1 MPPEQL
7 VRRHLAVRRRLLAA
21 ETERDDLSANLRRLA
36 GVHEKL
42 EGELREAGGVGDED
56 AKDAQGE
63 LDDHAFATIDVDKE
77 SLIERHLLAISKLTA
92 TEAECASLAATAEGV
107 EEKNCELRAEIR
119 RRKYARL
126 GGESVRI
133 DVGRVA
139 QGMGD
144 DDDDDDDDADDDA
157 RLRADATRNASPPA
171 RPSSPPLIIR
181 AAEESGMPFTLADA
195 MAPCDEARVVVN
207 EDGGTVVHVNAA
219 WERLCGYSA
228 EECVG
233 VDLKELIECPDSE
246 EALFKAL
253 VTAVKQQGACAEARL
268 TGYRK
273 DGSEFVARLR
283 VGPLYCER
291 TNERSYLGVM
301 TLSRSTH
308 NSDDDLPTAAE
319 KNSPPPRTA
328 SLSPPLPVRQ
338 ENGKVYVGGDP
349 NCLAPPLKRK
359 LSPPT
364 PENEEIDGIAKTH
377 SDGHDNGA
385 ENGLAMNE
393 RLTRSTRDRSGGRRG
408 QHV

>member
-144 DDDDDDDDADDDA
+144 DDDDDDVDDCCVCDVDYDDH
-157 RLRADATRNASPPA
+157 
-171 RPSSPPLIIR
+171 
-181 AAEESGMPFTLADA
+181 
-195 MAPCDEARVVVN
+195 
-207 EDGGTVVHVNAA
+207 DG
-219 WERLCGYSA
+219 
-228 EECVG
+228 
-233 VDLKELIECPDSE
+233 
-246 EALFKAL
+246 
-253 VTAVKQQGACAEARL
+253 
-268 TGYRK
+268 
-273 DGSEFVARLR
+273 
-283 VGPLYCER
+283 
-291 TNERSYLGVM
+291 
-301 TLSRSTH
+301 
-308 NSDDDLPTAAE
+308 
-319 KNSPPPRTA
+319 
-328 SLSPPLPVRQ
+328 
-338 ENGKVYVGGDP
+338 
-349 NCLAPPLKRK
+349 
-359 LSPPT
+359 
-364 PENEEIDGIAKTH
+364 
-377 SDGHDNGA
+377 DGHDDYYDDH
-385 ENGLAMNE
+385 EYY
-393 RLTRSTRDRSGGRRG
+393 DCFCYSGDD
-408 QHV
+408 HDDDDDDYDDEDDDDYE

>member
-1 MPPEQL
+1 MAPEQL

-56 AKDAQGE
+56 AKDAQRE
-63 LDDHAFATIDVDKE
+63 LDDHALATIDVDKE

-126 GGESVRI
+126 GGDSARI

-139 QGMGD
+139 QDTGHD
-144 DDDDDDDDADDDA
+144 DDDDDDDDG
-157 RLRADATRNASPPA
+157 ATRNASPPA

-195 MAPCDEARVVVN
+195 MAPCDEARVVVD
-207 EDGGTVVHVNAA
+207 EDGGTVIHVNAA
-219 WERLCGYSA
+219 WEQLCGYSA

-273 DGSEFVARLR
+273 DGSEFIARLR
-283 VGPLYCER
+283 VSPLYCEQ
-291 TNERSYLGVM
+291 TNKRSYVGVM

-308 NSDDDLPTAAE
+308 NSDDDLPAAAE
-319 KNSPPPRTA
+319 KNSNSPPPRTA

-364 PENEEIDGIAKTH
+364 PENEEIDGVAKTRSNGH
-377 SDGHDNGA
+377 ADGVT
-385 ENGLAMNE
+385 NGLAINE
-393 RLTRSTRDRSGGRRG
+393 RLTRSTRNRSGGTR
-408 QHV
+408 